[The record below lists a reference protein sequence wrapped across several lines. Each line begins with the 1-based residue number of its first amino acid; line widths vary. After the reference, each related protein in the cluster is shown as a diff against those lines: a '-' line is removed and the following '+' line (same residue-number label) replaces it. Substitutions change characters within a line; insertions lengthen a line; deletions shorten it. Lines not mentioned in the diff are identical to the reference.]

1 MTPTVA
7 PVLQLAD
14 VQVAADLK
22 TYVSRARAAGES
34 SIHLQA
40 FGSVL
45 AAYVCLMR
53 PRILGESTPTILG
66 LRVMPLAAP
75 AAVEETVPLAAV
87 GDRLARM
94 GNEETGLA
102 VPPTTLTE
110 SWTGVLPPRS
120 GWEHTGVLDSAV
132 LEEAARDGIRQVSE
146 ALPESPGQLM
156 VNNARGTV
164 WSRPLPGTGG
174 LPAGVELPSG
184 AAFAALTLGFLDGNP
199 AAVYRNGRWLRV
211 STGRGHVLVRSG
223 ASL

>member
-1 MTPTVA
+1 MSSGT

-22 TYVSRARAAGES
+22 TFVSRSRAAGDGA
-34 SIHLQA
+34 IHLQA

-53 PRILGESTPTILG
+53 PRILGEATPTILG

-75 AAVEETVPLAAV
+75 AAVEETVTLASV

-102 VPPTTLTE
+102 LPPTTVTE

-120 GWEHTGVLDSAV
+120 GWEHIGGLQAEV
-132 LEEAARDGIRQVSE
+132 LEEAARAGIREVSE
-146 ALPESPGQLM
+146 ALPDNPGQLI
-156 VNNARGTV
+156 VNNARSTV
-164 WSRPLPGTGG
+164 WSRPLPAAGG
-174 LPAGVELPSG
+174 LPEPVELPAG

-199 AAVYRNGRWLRV
+199 AAVYRNGRWLRL